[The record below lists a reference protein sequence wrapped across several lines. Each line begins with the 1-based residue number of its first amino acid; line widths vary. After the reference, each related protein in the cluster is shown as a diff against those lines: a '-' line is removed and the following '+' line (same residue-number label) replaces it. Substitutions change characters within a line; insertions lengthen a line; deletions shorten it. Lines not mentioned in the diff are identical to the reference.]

1 MPPKTTT
8 KKLKGGSTASD
19 AVIKHV
25 PDAAFEQ
32 MNRQFTNDFAISGG
46 ARRSKRVAPRI
57 DLNAA
62 PSMKMVIRNKKGG
75 ANTYH
80 ASIGKPEVP
89 PYKIP
94 ESLPSPASGNSLLPS
109 VLTNWTQPAQTV
121 PYPQLE
127 LAARD
132 TSSLTSVADQGPPQV
147 GAGKYKSKSKSKSAA
162 SKSKTKTAAS
172 KSVHKSKGK
181 H

>member
-1 MPPKTTT
+1 MPPK
-8 KKLKGGSTASD
+8 KSLKGGSTASD

-25 PDAAFEQ
+25 PDSAFEQ
-32 MNRQFTNDFAISGG
+32 MNRQFTNDFTISGG
-46 ARRSKRVAPRI
+46 ARRSKRAAPRI

-62 PSMKMVIRNKKGG
+62 PSVRMVIRNKKGG

-80 ASIGKPEVP
+80 ANIGKPEVP

-94 ESLPSPASGNSLLPS
+94 ESLPSPSAGNNILPN
-109 VLTNWTQPAQTV
+109 VLTSWTQPSQTI

-132 TSSLTSVADQGPPQV
+132 TSSLAQV
-147 GAGKYKSKSKSKSAA
+147 GAGTKQKSKQSAKSA
-162 SKSKTKTAAS
+162 KSAKP
-172 KSVHKSKGK
+172 KSSTKGK
-181 H
+181 KTH

>member
-1 MPPKTTT
+1 MPPK
-8 KKLKGGSTASD
+8 KKSLTGGSTASD

-46 ARRSKRVAPRI
+46 ARRSKRIAPRV

-94 ESLPSPASGNSLLPS
+94 ESLPSPASGNSVLPS

-132 TSSLTSVADQGPPQV
+132 TSSLTSVAGHNPPQV
-147 GAGKYKSKSKSKSAA
+147 GAGKYKSKSKSKSKTSAN
-162 SKSKTKTAAS
+162 SKTKTVS
-172 KSVHKSKGK
+172 KSKSAKSK